1 MTKNKRMIEH
11 LTSVPCFLI
20 EKQNFNTS
28 PGSNMQRRNL
38 NKIVNI
44 NVFLCVFSYLETECN
59 LLLEIPAY

>member
-11 LTSVPCFLI
+11 LTSVPYFLI

-44 NVFLCVFSYLETECN
+44 NVFLCVFSYLETESN

>member
-11 LTSVPCFLI
+11 LTSVPYFLI
-20 EKQNFNTS
+20 ENFNTS
-28 PGSNMQRRNL
+28 PGSNMQRKNL

-44 NVFLCVFSYLETECN
+44 NVFLCVFSYLETESN